1 MGTGNLTEL
10 TDADS
15 SGVTMMLAGLCSEL
29 QIRNVLA
36 VHVSPHTVR
45 TIEEHDL
52 ARRILF
58 AARSDT
64 ALPRNYHP
72 GLLQIHDRKPFTTA
86 IEDIEALAGEVR
98 DANFRIMTAED
109 GIHVFNGKG
118 HAVAQDAFAL
128 FAGLNVE
135 NDGAH
140 AFYLGAE
147 LMKAETAW
155 RLGKRYAQD
164 EPLAMGGGGPG
175 AGDRPHAPCRSR
187 PHAARQ
193 ERAIAMPYISESII
207 TTADRSGKVHIAPIG
222 IIAEKDGWVIAPFR
236 PSVTLDNLAEV
247 PFAVANYTDD
257 VRIFA
262 GCLTGRRDWPTVA
275 VDGYPVPRLAAA
287 LAHSVLSVESI
298 ADDGVRPRHFC
309 RVVQEE
315 THAPFTGLNRA
326 KAAVVEL
333 AILVSRLKMLPR
345 EKIEAEIAYLAIAIE
360 KTAGPDEKEAWGW
373 LMQRV
378 SDHLA
383 DEGSGGKRADA
394 KA

>member
-1 MGTGNLTEL
+1 
-10 TDADS
+10 
-15 SGVTMMLAGLCSEL
+15 
-29 QIRNVLA
+29 
-36 VHVSPHTVR
+36 
-45 TIEEHDL
+45 
-52 ARRILF
+52 
-58 AARSDT
+58 
-64 ALPRNYHP
+64 
-72 GLLQIHDRKPFTTA
+72 
-86 IEDIEALAGEVR
+86 
-98 DANFRIMTAED
+98 
-109 GIHVFNGKG
+109 
-118 HAVAQDAFAL
+118 
-128 FAGLNVE
+128 
-135 NDGAH
+135 
-140 AFYLGAE
+140 
-147 LMKAETAW
+147 
-155 RLGKRYAQD
+155 
-164 EPLAMGGGGPG
+164 
-175 AGDRPHAPCRSR
+175 
-187 PHAARQ
+187 
-193 ERAIAMPYISESII
+193 MPYIRESII

-247 PFAVANYTDD
+247 PFAIANYTDD
-257 VRIFA
+257 ARIFA

-275 VDGYPVPRLAAA
+275 VDGYPVPRLSAA
-287 LAHSVLSVESI
+287 LAHTVLSVESI

-309 RVVQEE
+309 RVVEEE

-383 DEGSGGKRADA
+383 DEGSGGKRSDA